1 MAAMLFQQ
9 GSKGALRDLD
19 YINPR
24 PQKVSCALPPE
35 VRRKLGL
42 DAAGAGVRSSSVPPD
57 VDSLKDLYTGYK
69 NADAKDLDSFKD
81 LYTGSKNADA
91 KVGKSGAGTNWHN
104 PNGHAFIRRGSGV
117 PMSQRASRQAQ
128 LSGESSAMIAQQS
141 AESGRAPGCGSA
153 PRPPPMPNGSRLT
166 ALESDLPAAAH
177 GRPGSGSRAR
187 SGSAS
192 RERANV
198 ALKDGAQ
205 PPRLLKVLPRTRS
218 LPSDR

>member
-42 DAAGAGVRSSSVPPD
+42 DAAGAGVRSSSVPP
-57 VDSLKDLYTGYK
+57 
-69 NADAKDLDSFKD
+69 DLDSFKD